1 MKPGNLIVKIV
12 MWVLFA
18 TIVAYFALYTY
29 HVLFQSYETAPL
41 YSYTAEDSVEANGTL
56 FRTETV
62 LEDGSDL
69 EEVVVGEGRKVA
81 VGDTLA
87 IHYDNQ
93 EALERSQQLTDLQS
107 RLESLE
113 YILSHASDGSDSA
126 TLNQSI
132 TEAITDVRVMA
143 ANRDFSKLEKTSET
157 LKNLMFRRD
166 YTYNGSSALSE
177 EISDLSSQITQL
189 ESQNAAVTT
198 EITAD
203 VSGIF
208 SSVVDGYESVLTEE
222 AVTNLTVE
230 KLHALTAD
238 RKQVSGDE
246 LGKLITSAT
255 WYYAAEVAEEDT
267 EQLYEGATVSVRFN
281 GLDREFQM
289 EVESIS
295 KPEDGQVCVVFSCDE
310 YLSEVTML
318 RDQVADILFGSV
330 TGYWVEKSAIY
341 VDSAT
346 GNAGVYRLYG
356 SQAMW
361 VDVDLL
367 WEGEDHYLIRQSPQ
381 YDEEGNELPLSD
393 LESARQLRAGAEIIV
408 SGTDLYDGKV
418 LQ

>member
-1 MKPGNLIVKIV
+1 MKPGNQIVKIV

-18 TIVAYFALYTY
+18 GIVTYFAIYAY

-93 EALERSQQLTDLQS
+93 DALARSQELSSLES
-107 RLESLE
+107 RLASLK

-132 TEAITDVRVMA
+132 TEAITDLRTMA
-143 ANRDFSKLEKTSET
+143 ASRDLSHLEKTSDE

-166 YTYNGSSALSE
+166 YTYNGSSALSD
-177 EISDLSSQITQL
+177 EISDLSDQISQLQAQN
-189 ESQNAAVTT
+189 ESATT

-208 SSVVDGYESVLTEE
+208 SSVVDGYESVLTED
-222 AVTNLTVE
+222 AVTNLTVD
-230 KLHALTAD
+230 KLHQLTAS
-238 RKQVSGDE
+238 RENVSGEE

-255 WYYAAEVAEEDT
+255 WYYAAELEEADT
-267 EQLYEGATVSVRFN
+267 ERLYTGGTASVRFN

-295 KPEDGQVCVVFSCDE
+295 KPDDGKVCVVFSCDE

-318 RDQVADILFGSV
+318 RNQVADILFGSV

-341 VDSAT
+341 VDSST

-381 YDEEGNELPLSD
+381 YDEEGKEIPLTS
-393 LESARQLRAGAEIIV
+393 LEAARQLRDGAEIIV
-408 SGTDLYDGKV
+408 AGTDLYDGKV
-418 LQ
+418 LE